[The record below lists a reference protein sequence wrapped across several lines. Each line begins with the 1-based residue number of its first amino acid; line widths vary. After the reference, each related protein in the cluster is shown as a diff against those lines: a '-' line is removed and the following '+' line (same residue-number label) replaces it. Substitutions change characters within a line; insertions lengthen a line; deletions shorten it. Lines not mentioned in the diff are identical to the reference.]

1 MSQLTKTVHAPRRG
15 FTLLEM
21 LVVLT
26 IMAVLTTVA
35 AQSLE
40 PVAQKSRAEATQRTL
55 EAVRAALHSVTHTGG
70 STSVAGFVSDLRRLP
85 NSWQELF
92 DRNLIASNNLWHGP
106 YILPPGNA
114 TTLVDAWGR
123 PIRLTFTNSQNIPK
137 PSFDSLEDVI
147 VLSSDGP
154 DGQVDPPG
162 DIDPDDI
169 QLRAP
174 ASHMSARQLRIRLYA
189 VDAQGNALDISPTEP
204 KVTIAAVGAT
214 GTAQETVAEGL
225 DRVFTFDATPA
236 ELLAGSYQVTI
247 TDAAAPAGQTGTA
260 YNPTTR
266 LSILPGGTHS
276 VDLLVFR
283 GTQASADP
291 EPDPMP

>member
-1 MSQLTKTVHAPRRG
+1 MSQFPMTDHAPRRG

-85 NSWQELF
+85 SSLEELYV
-92 DRNLIASNNLWHGP
+92 NTTSSPLWRGP
-106 YILPPGNA
+106 YLLPPVNAPTLTDAWNRPLRMTFADSTGNA
-114 TTLVDAWGR
+114 KATFDTLQD
-123 PIRLTFTNSQNIPK
+123 T
-137 PSFDSLEDVI
+137 I

-154 DGQVDPPG
+154 DGIVATA
-162 DIDPDDI
+162 DDVYV
-169 QLRAP
+169 RMP
-174 ASHMSARQLRIRLYA
+174 AGQMSAHELRIRLYA
-189 VDAQGNALDISPTEP
+189 VDAQGNALDISATEP

-225 DRVFTFDATPA
+225 DRVFTFDAAPA

-276 VDLLVFR
+276 VDVLVFR
-283 GTQASADP
+283 GTQAPADP
-291 EPDPMP
+291 EPDPME